1 LGVPVAGQR
10 SDPPSL
16 SASKSKVWQMRAEYL
31 KSEPQEQCDEPGE
44 AGCMSCGNTSLATL
58 SAIRLG
64 DDIPPIRYRMY
75 CGKCGAMWQRVTM

>member
-1 LGVPVAGQR
+1 
-10 SDPPSL
+10 
-16 SASKSKVWQMRAEYL
+16 MRAEYP

-64 DDIPPIRYRMY
+64 DEVGPRRYRMY
-75 CGKCGAMWQRVTM
+75 CGCCGAHWIRRVYD